1 MLSSLTYITGLA
13 AITLAVLTSAV
24 EVQDDLKRSPYNPKR
39 TFVLVG
45 VDSTSNPYV
54 GDTSISEAHSMLCL
68 LPLGLP
74 QPAKLTPA
82 AYVTPGGAT
91 RNSWSGGKLFAIPLV
106 EGAYLTSQSVAD
118 GLCSSYGETNFGVTG
133 ARMAEF
139 HDGDTEVWAG
149 WAFWSEALLLPQ
161 NGAHTFDGRL
171 WVRIND
177 QETNPWSTSDSRT
190 TKALTFVK
198 LAEQGGYI
206 IVDDGPILQEN
217 LRKV

>member
-1 MLSSLTYITGLA
+1 MLPSLMYITALA
-13 AITLAVLTSAV
+13 GITLAVLTSAV
-24 EVQDDLKRSPYNPKR
+24 EVQDDLKKPAKR

-45 VDSTSNPYV
+45 VDSTSDPYA
-54 GDTSISEAHSMLCL
+54 GDTPISEAHSMLCL
-68 LPLGLP
+68 LPVGLP
-74 QPAKLTPA
+74 QPVGLKPA

-118 GLCSSYGETNFGVTG
+118 GLCSSYGQMNFGVVG

-139 HDGDTEVWAG
+139 HDGDITVWAG

-171 WVRIND
+171 WVRITD
-177 QETNPWSTSDSRT
+177 QESNPWSVRELDWRAA
-190 TKALTFVK
+190 KALTFVK
-198 LAEQGGYI
+198 LAEQIGYI
-206 IVDDGPILQEN
+206 IYDDGPMPKE
-217 LRKV
+217 KV